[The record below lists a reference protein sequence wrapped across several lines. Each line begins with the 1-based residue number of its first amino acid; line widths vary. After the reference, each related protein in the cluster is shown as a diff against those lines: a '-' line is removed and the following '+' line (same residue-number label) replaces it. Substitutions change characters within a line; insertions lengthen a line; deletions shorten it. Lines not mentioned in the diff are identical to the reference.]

1 MRTRLRQMCEFNS
14 SGAKWDFRLDQDR
27 RVDRVLGNPQPKPRV
42 SQFLAVIEQTEGD
55 AKGGEIPSR
64 YGNGSLRRIN
74 PGHNVIEAPAIEYG
88 NSQLRYALP
97 IRRAQIIK
105 KTDGVASS
113 RGYANRRGIGRG
125 RIAFGSHA
133 KQIGLRFPLL
143 VKIQLILQG
152 KQIGGECVGVKWSS
166 NGRAAR
172 AWCPWCARWRESAM
186 PDAQRNCAARRRWF
200 RSWRHSP
207 HI

>member
-1 MRTRLRQMCEFNS
+1 MREFNA

-42 SQFLAVIEQTEGD
+42 SQFLAMIEQTEGD
-55 AKGGEIPSR
+55 AKGGKIPGR
-64 YGNGSLRRIN
+64 HGNGSLRRIN
-74 PGHNVIEAPAIEYG
+74 PGHDVIEAPAIEYG

-125 RIAFGSHA
+125 RIAFRRHA
-133 KQIGLRFPLL
+133 KQIRLRFPLF
-143 VKIQLILQG
+143 VKIHLILQG
-152 KQIGGECVGVKWSS
+152 KQIGGGSIGVKLVV
-166 NGRAAR
+166 NGKQRARGVHGVRDGAK
-172 AWCPWCARWRESAM
+172 M
-186 PDAQRNCAARRRWF
+186 PCGMPKEIALLDDGGFDLGGIYRIF
-200 RSWRHSP
+200 
-207 HI
+207 